1 MNTNL
6 AISSSRVTKKTTI
19 SKLTATVLK
28 IGIHLIG
35 LFPLIELIYKSVFNQ
50 LTANPIQFMEQFLGR
65 AALNV
70 LIVSLA
76 VTPLI
81 TITGWK
87 RLVKHRR
94 ALGLYAFL
102 YFTLHF
108 STFAVLDYGLDL
120 REIFSL
126 TTEKPFIFVG
136 SLAGVLLI
144 VLAATSFKYWMKH
157 LGKNWH
163 KLHKSVYL
171 IGGLVVLHYAWA
183 VKGSLSTLSGNIIR
197 PLLMGLL
204 VIILMVL
211 RMPIIKQRVI
221 SIRQGFKG
229 II

>member
-1 MNTNL
+1 M
-6 AISSSRVTKKTTI
+6 
-19 SKLTATVLK
+19 
-28 IGIHLIG
+28 
-35 LFPLIELIYKSVFNQ
+35 
-50 LTANPIQFMEQFLGR
+50 
-65 AALNV
+65 
-70 LIVSLA
+70 
-76 VTPLI
+76 
-81 TITGWK
+81 K
-87 RLVKHRR
+87 R
-94 ALGLYAFL
+94 
-102 YFTLHF
+102 
-108 STFAVLDYGLDL
+108 
-120 REIFSL
+120 
-126 TTEKPFIFVG
+126 
-136 SLAGVLLI
+136 
-144 VLAATSFKYWMKH
+144 

>member
-144 VLAATSFKYWMKH
+144 VLAATSFKYWMKR